1 MNIDDLLASTALQ
14 LAAAGIEDASLEAR
28 LLFQHLTAMTRSRLV
43 LQGKQSVDDA
53 TLQQYR
59 RLVAQRSQRIPLQHL
74 TGSQEFWSMDFVVSP
89 AVLIPRPETEF
100 LLEHVFAA
108 CSLSSPISSAL
119 DMCTG
124 SGVIAVV
131 LARELGCRVT
141 AVDISEAALKVAA
154 ENISRHQ
161 ATDQITLVCSDLFA
175 ALNRNRKF
183 DVIVSNP
190 PYIADDQIGHLEP
203 EVSRAEPRLALSGG
217 TTGLRLIEQIAVRAE
232 GFLQPGGWIFLE
244 IGADQKDTVTALF
257 KDSCRQYDEVRV
269 IDDWSRRPRV
279 LQARYAP
286 HS

>member
-1 MNIDDLLASTALQ
+1 MNIDDLLAAAALQ
-14 LAAAGIEDASLEAR
+14 LAKAGIEEASLDAR

-43 LQGKQSVDDA
+43 LQGKQSVDDS
-53 TLQQYR
+53 TLQQYQ
-59 RLVAQRSQRIPLQHL
+59 RLIIQRSQRIPLQHL
-74 TGSQEFWSMDFVVSP
+74 TGSQEFWSRDFVVSP

-100 LLEHVFAA
+100 LLEQVLAV
-108 CSLSSPISSAL
+108 CSSSRNISCAL

-131 LARELGCRVT
+131 LAKELRCRVT
-141 AVDISEAALKVAA
+141 AVDISEAALVVAA
-154 ENISRHQ
+154 ENIRRHQ
-161 ATDQITLVCSDLFA
+161 AIDLITLVCSDLFA

-190 PYIADDQIGHLEP
+190 PYIADAQIGHLEP

-217 TTGLRLIEQIAVRAE
+217 PTGLRLIEQIAIGAE

-244 IGADQKDTVTALF
+244 IGADQKNSVTALF
-257 KDSCRQYDEVRV
+257 KDSGRQYDEVRV
-269 IDDWSRRPRV
+269 IDDWSGRPRV

-286 HS
+286 KS

>member
-1 MNIDDLLASTALQ
+1 MNIDDLLATAVLQ
-14 LAAAGIEDASLEAR
+14 LSCAGIEEASLDAR

-53 TLQQYR
+53 TLQQYL
-59 RLVAQRSQRIPLQHL
+59 RLVEQRCLRIPLQYL

-100 LLEHVFAA
+100 LLEQALA
-108 CSLSSPISSAL
+108 ICSLSSRISCAL

-131 LARELGCRVT
+131 LARELRCRVT
-141 AVDISEAALKVAA
+141 AVDISEAALEIAA
-154 ENISRHQ
+154 ENISRHR
-161 ATDQITLVCSDLFA
+161 AIDQIELVCSDLFA

-183 DVIVSNP
+183 DVIISNP
-190 PYIADDQIGHLEP
+190 PYIADAQIGHLEP

-217 TTGLRLIEQIAVRAE
+217 STGLSLIEQIAVEAE
-232 GFLQPGGWIFLE
+232 VFLQPGGWVFLE
-244 IGADQKDTVTALF
+244 IGADQKNDVTALF
-257 KDSCRQYDEVRV
+257 EDSDRQYDEVRV
-269 IDDWSRRPRV
+269 IDDWSGRPRV